1 MMVAMTSASLSPAS
15 GRAMPDGNQRT
26 IAFVRPDTCMALA
39 AAQASKADPFT
50 LGSLYARTLT
60 GRLTRRLFL
69 P

>member
-1 MMVAMTSASLSPAS
+1 
-15 GRAMPDGNQRT
+15 MPDGNQRT